1 MEPGKHQHFFA
12 FKNLFSFGNYFSPQS
27 CYFPR
32 VLMPEENAKV
42 GDLSGLFNIIKL
54 FYYSLKVLQKILS
67 FENFIE

>member
-1 MEPGKHQHFFA
+1 
-12 FKNLFSFGNYFSPQS
+12 
-27 CYFPR
+27 
-32 VLMPEENAKV
+32 MPEENAKV